1 MRPSTPDRLVSKF
14 AQRWEKGIWIGFDDG
29 SNAHLVLTSRGV
41 VTSRSVRR
49 LPVEAQ
55 NQHFVLEEAAGAP
68 WDFKED
74 PRVDLAATWGERQRQ
89 QQEREQERERQ
100 SGDAAEQ
107 AAADQPSEG
116 LSVMPGEGG
125 QLLVPDVI
133 EPPPGLVP
141 PGYPTLA
148 MDRLPSAEREVK
160 RARFEETKVGPPNPS
175 QRPEAFA
182 APTTPLGPGTPD
194 PRDDEE
200 LRQVWEKRP
209 VEEGSG
215 EVGKRARFAQGS
227 SPASS
232 SWQGLGP
239 VQRPPS
245 TATTSS
251 SASGSGGG
259 AAGSG
264 DGVVLQQLGQP
275 HVLQEGVA
283 FQAENQ
289 GPGEVNPSTGQQG
302 STGHGEQPGL
312 PEPKKVRLAGLE
324 RGRIRVETDIGTEF
338 LSVPE

>member
-1 MRPSTPDRLVSKF
+1 
-14 AQRWEKGIWIGFDDG
+14 
-29 SNAHLVLTSRGV
+29 
-41 VTSRSVRR
+41 
-49 LPVEAQ
+49 
-55 NQHFVLEEAAGAP
+55 
-68 WDFKED
+68 
-74 PRVDLAATWGERQRQ
+74 
-89 QQEREQERERQ
+89 
-100 SGDAAEQ
+100 
-107 AAADQPSEG
+107 
-116 LSVMPGEGG
+116 
-125 QLLVPDVI
+125 
-133 EPPPGLVP
+133 
-141 PGYPTLA
+141 

-289 GPGEVNPSTGQQG
+289 GPGEVNPTTGQQG